1 MASSAQ
7 GTQPQQKLPQQGK
20 GPATSGQPTYQPIG
34 VNNPPASYNPV
45 APVPNDQSPYN
56 MNINADNNRIQN
68 QNTMNANDYSTML
81 PANTLTQGQPKQS
94 YPGMYPSTSP
104 QFGTNPYAP
113 QTFNVQGHPG
123 HNPSTY
129 AAVEPNMP
137 NTAMSNQ
144 GQFVQQMAS
153 GGTSGPSNGAFG
165 VIRNRAEELINGKNQ
180 PQPNNFTYTDTAR
193 QWAGPVSTN
202 APSYQTENPVNT
214 FSNMKGLGMPYQQ
227 PNQQP
232 GIGAK
237 GPMGGI
243 FGAIAKNNPEFA
255 RAIGLNNQS
264 TQQNIQPREV
274 TQQVLQAPQVY
285 APQYAQYAPVRP
297 NIDSYGNPLMNNG
310 GLASIRR

>member
-7 GTQPQQKLPQQGK
+7 GTQPQQRLPQQGK
-20 GPATSGQPTYQPIG
+20 GPSTSGQPTYQPIG

-45 APVPNDQSPYN
+45 APVPNGQSPYN
-56 MNINADNNRIQN
+56 MNMNANSNMMQN
-68 QNTMNANDYSTML
+68 QNTVNTNDYSTML
-81 PANTLTQGQPKQS
+81 PANTLTQGQPKQW

-123 HNPSTY
+123 HNPSTF
-129 AAVEPNMP
+129 ASVEPNMP

-153 GGTSGPSNGAFG
+153 GGSA
-165 VIRNRAEELINGKNQ
+165 K
-180 PQPNNFTYTDTAR
+180 PQPVNGGFTYTDTAR

-227 PNQQP
+227 PIQSNGMGMKGP
-232 GIGAK
+232 GMGIIGA
-237 GPMGGI
+237 M
-243 FGAIAKNNPEFA
+243 ARNNPQFA
-255 RAIGLNNQS
+255 SDLGLNNKP
-264 TQQNIQPREV
+264 IQPREV
-274 TQQVLQAPQVY
+274 VQQVSPAPQVY

-297 NIDSYGNPLMNNG
+297 NIDSYGNPLFNNG

>member
-7 GTQPQQKLPQQGK
+7 GTQPQQRLPQQGK
-20 GPATSGQPTYQPIG
+20 GPSTSGQPTYQPIG

-45 APVPNDQSPYN
+45 APVPNGQSPYN
-56 MNINADNNRIQN
+56 ININADNNRMQN
-68 QNTMNANDYSTML
+68 QNTVNANDYSTML
-81 PANTLTQGQPKQS
+81 PANELTQAQPKQW

-123 HNPSTY
+123 HNPSTF
-129 AAVEPNMP
+129 ASVEPNIN

-153 GGTSGPSNGAFG
+153 GGSSKP
-165 VIRNRAEELINGKNQ
+165 INGG
-180 PQPNNFTYTDTAR
+180 FTYTDNAR

-202 APSYQTENPVNT
+202 APSYESENPVNT
-214 FSNMKGLGMPYQQ
+214 FSNMKGFGMRH
-227 PNQQP
+227 QQP
-232 GIGAK
+232 GTGAK
-237 GPMGGI
+237 GPGMGVIGLM
-243 FGAIAKNNPEFA
+243 ARNNPNFN
-255 RAIGLNNQS
+255 RALGLDNQP
-264 TQQNIQPREV
+264 TQPMEV
-274 TQQVLQAPQVY
+274 VQQVSPAPQVY

-297 NIDSYGNPLMNNG
+297 NIDSYGNPLFNNG

>member
-7 GTQPQQKLPQQGK
+7 GTQPQQRLPQQGK
-20 GPATSGQPTYQPIG
+20 GPSTSGQPTYQPIG

-45 APVPNDQSPYN
+45 APVPNGQSPYN
-56 MNINADNNRIQN
+56 MNMNANSNMMQN
-68 QNTMNANDYSTML
+68 QNTVNTNDYSTML
-81 PANTLTQGQPKQS
+81 PANGLTQGPPKQW

-153 GGTSGPSNGAFG
+153 GGSSGPSNGAFG
-165 VIRNRAEELINGKNQ
+165 YMRNRAEELVNGKSQ
-180 PQPNNFTYTDTAR
+180 SQPNNFTYTDTAR

-202 APSYQTENPVNT
+202 APSYQTENPVDT
-214 FSNMKGLGMPYQQ
+214 FSNMKGFGMRP
-227 PNQQP
+227 QQP
-232 GIGAK
+232 GMGAK
-237 GPMGGI
+237 GPGMGIVGLM
-243 FGAIAKNNPEFA
+243 ARNNPNFN
-255 RAIGLNNQS
+255 RALGLDNQP

-274 TQQVLQAPQVY
+274 VQQVSPAPQVY
-285 APQYAQYAPVRP
+285 APQYAQYAPIRT